1 MRKDWI
7 KGLIKVDFGFGA
19 NMLMVAAAT
28 AILSSVAFDILDR
41 EKDNNHTDTDQ
52 ELEIINRKLDRMYEI
67 VSKKGDKV
75 NE

>member
-19 NMLMVAAAT
+19 NMLMAAAAT

-41 EKDNNHTDTDQ
+41 EKNNKHTDADQ
-52 ELEIINRKLDRMYEI
+52 ELETINRRLDGIYEM
-67 VSKKGDKV
+67 VSKKGDK
-75 NE
+75 NDE